1 MIHKDYNHSHGTYGY
16 FDIGIIKLTE
26 DKKYNTLFVQPICLP
41 EKEENF
47 VEGKA
52 GVITGYAHQNKVRI
66 GRFFHTIFVNFL
78 SKNYSIIGEKRQ
90 KRPFCARVQ

>member
-1 MIHKDYNHSHGTYGY
+1 MIHKSYNHSHGTYGY

-66 GRFFHTIFVNFL
+66 GRFFH
-78 SKNYSIIGEKRQ
+78 IISTLTEWDTYQ
-90 KRPFCARVQ
+90 ARRNGGDYRD

>member
-1 MIHKDYNHSHGTYGY
+1 MIHKNYNHSHGTYGY

-66 GRFFHTIFVNFL
+66 GRFFHTISTLTEWDTYFL
-78 SKNYSIIGEKRQ
+78 
-90 KRPFCARVQ
+90 